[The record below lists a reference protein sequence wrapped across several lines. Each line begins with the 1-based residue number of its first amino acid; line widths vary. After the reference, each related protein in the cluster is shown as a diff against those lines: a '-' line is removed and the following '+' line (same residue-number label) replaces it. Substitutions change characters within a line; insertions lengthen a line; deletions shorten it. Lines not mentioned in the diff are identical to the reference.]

1 MASKR
6 QAGPGTSVPA
16 QEQKIGDAA
25 RLIRRPLAMVSQ
37 QAVARSRR
45 VHADVGNLINGQPAL
60 VNRQQQVVVAAENCR
75 KAVPQVAAR
84 SRRAL
89 ADVGNL
95 INGRPTLANHQKQ
108 VVVAAETRRKTVPPV
123 AARSL
128 RPLADVGNFIR
139 GRPAPANRK
148 KPLVSVSDRNG
159 KTVKLKE
166 QSKVK
171 TEVIVISSDSEKE
184 KKTKVSGGRRVA
196 RRVPTLTDILTTCS
210 RASDGV
216 ISSPKKV
223 QAYDIDASDA
233 HNELAVVEY
242 VEDIYR
248 FYKSTE
254 GTCLPLSSYMSSQ
267 TEINERMR
275 AILVDWIIEV
285 HRSLMLMPE
294 TLYLTVYIIDQYLSM
309 EDVPKKELQLVGV
322 SAVLIASKYEEIWA
336 PLVKDLLCICDNAFS
351 REQVLAKE
359 KAILD
364 KLHWNLTVPTMYM
377 FIVRY
382 LKAAMGDKE
391 LENMALFYSELALV
405 QYTMLIYPP
414 SVTAAA
420 AVYAARSTLQM
431 NPLWTDI
438 LEHHTGLAE
447 PQLLDCARRL
457 VSFHALAPETK
468 QKAVCRKYSNPKL
481 CAVSLYTPSKKL
493 LSV

>member
-6 QAGPGTSVPA
+6 QAGPGASVPA
-16 QEQKIGDAA
+16 QEQKIGDVA
-25 RLIRRPLAMVSQ
+25 RLVRKPIATFPQ
-37 QAVARSRR
+37 QAVAARSRR
-45 VHADVGNLINGQPAL
+45 SLADVGNLINGRPAIA
-60 VNRQQQVVVAAENCR
+60 NRQKQVVVAAENCR
-75 KAVPQVAAR
+75 KAVP
-84 SRRAL
+84 
-89 ADVGNL
+89 
-95 INGRPTLANHQKQ
+95 H
-108 VVVAAETRRKTVPPV
+108 V

-128 RPLADVGNFIR
+128 RPLADVSNLIK
-139 GRPAPANRK
+139 GRPAPANRQ
-148 KPLVSVSDRNG
+148 KPLVAVSERNG

-171 TEVIVISSDSEKE
+171 PEVIVVSSDSEKE
-184 KKTKVSGGRRVA
+184 KKAKVSGGRRVS

-216 ISSPKKV
+216 ISSSPKKV
-223 QAYDIDASDA
+223 QAYDIDAPDA

-267 TEINERMR
+267 SEINERMR
-275 AILVDWIIEV
+275 AILIDWIIEV
-285 HRSLMLMPE
+285 QHRLILMPE

-309 EDVPKKELQLVGV
+309 ENVPKKELQLVGV
-322 SAVLIASKYEEIWA
+322 SAILIASKYEEIWA
-336 PLVKDLLCICDNAFS
+336 PLVKDLLCLCDHAFS

-382 LKAAMGDKE
+382 LKAAMCDKE
-391 LENMALFYSELALV
+391 LENMAFFYSELALV
-405 QYTMLIYPP
+405 QYMMLIYPP

-438 LEHHTGLAE
+438 LEHHTGLTE

-457 VSFHALAPETK
+457 MSFHALAPESK
-468 QKAVCRKYSNPKL
+468 QKAVYRKYSNPKL
-481 CAVSLYTPSKKL
+481 GAVSLYPPSKKL

>member
-6 QAGPGTSVPA
+6 QAGPAAAVPA

-25 RLIRRPLAMVSQ
+25 RLVRRPIPTVPQ

-45 VHADVGNLINGQPAL
+45 VLGDVGNLMNGRPAL
-60 VNRQQQVVVAAENCR
+60 ANRQKQVVVAAENCR
-75 KAVPQVAAR
+75 KAVPHVAAR
-84 SRRAL
+84 SRRTL
-89 ADVGNL
+89 ADIGNL
-95 INGRPTLANHQKQ
+95 INGRP
-108 VVVAAETRRKTVPPV
+108 
-123 AARSL
+123 
-128 RPLADVGNFIR
+128 
-139 GRPAPANRK
+139 APANRQ
-148 KPLVSVSDRNG
+148 KPLVAAPDRNG
-159 KTVKLKE
+159 KAVKLKE
-166 QSKVK
+166 WSKVK
-171 TEVIVISSDSEKE
+171 PEVIVISSDSEKE
-184 KKTKVSGGRRVA
+184 KKAKVSGGQRVA
-196 RRVPTLTDILTTCS
+196 RRVPTLTYILTTCS
-210 RASDGV
+210 RASDGI

-223 QAYDIDASDA
+223 KAYDIDAADA
-233 HNELAVVEY
+233 HNELAMVEY

-267 TEINERMR
+267 AEINERMR
-275 AILVDWIIEV
+275 AIVIDWIIEV
-285 HRSLMLMPE
+285 QHRLILMPE

-309 EDVPKKELQLVGV
+309 ENVPRKELQLVGV
-322 SAVLIASKYEEIWA
+322 SAMLIACKYEEIWA
-336 PLVKDLLCICDNAFS
+336 PLVEDLLCLCDNAFT
-351 REQVLAKE
+351 REQVLTKE

-382 LKAAMGDKE
+382 LKAAAAKGDKE
-391 LENMALFYSELALV
+391 LENMAFFYSELALV

-438 LEHHTGLAE
+438 LEYHTGLTE

-457 VSFHALAPETK
+457 MSFHALAPESK
-468 QKAVCRKYSNPKL
+468 QKAVYRKYSSPKL
-481 CAVSLYTPSKKL
+481 GAVSLCSPAKKL